1 MNKYDIRTLCNIPLE
16 DHCAKCYNETI
27 EMREKTRRQNPQPVT
42 RTWATREKGLNNWH
56 SHHITEKEQTD
67 MSSIEI
73 SEKIRALKEW
83 EEVIAEAQA
92 EAEAIKDSIKAEM
105 SARQVEELEADTF
118 IVRWTSVLSNRF
130 DTTAFKREHNDL
142 YQQFTKQTTSRRFSI
157 A

>member
-1 MNKYDIRTLCNIPLE
+1 
-16 DHCAKCYNETI
+16 
-27 EMREKTRRQNPQPVT
+27 
-42 RTWATREKGLNNWH
+42 
-56 SHHITEKEQTD
+56 

-130 DTTAFKREHNDL
+130 DTTAFKKEHNDL
-142 YQQFTKQTTSRRFSI
+142 YKQFTKQTISRRFSI

>member
-1 MNKYDIRTLCNIPLE
+1 
-16 DHCAKCYNETI
+16 
-27 EMREKTRRQNPQPVT
+27 
-42 RTWATREKGLNNWH
+42 
-56 SHHITEKEQTD
+56 

-130 DTTAFKREHNDL
+130 DTTAFKKEHNDL
-142 YQQFTKQTTSRRFSI
+142 YKQFTKQTTSRRFSI

>member
-1 MNKYDIRTLCNIPLE
+1 
-16 DHCAKCYNETI
+16 
-27 EMREKTRRQNPQPVT
+27 
-42 RTWATREKGLNNWH
+42 
-56 SHHITEKEQTD
+56 

-73 SEKIRALKEW
+73 NEKIRALKEW

-118 IVRWTSVLSNRF
+118 IVRWTSILSNRF
-130 DTTAFKREHNDL
+130 DTTAFKKEHNDL
-142 YQQFTKQTTSRRFSI
+142 YKQFTKQVSSRRFSI

>member
-1 MNKYDIRTLCNIPLE
+1 
-16 DHCAKCYNETI
+16 
-27 EMREKTRRQNPQPVT
+27 
-42 RTWATREKGLNNWH
+42 
-56 SHHITEKEQTD
+56 

-118 IVRWTSVLSNRF
+118 IVRWTSVLSNLF
-130 DTTAFKREHNDL
+130 DTTAFKKEHNDL
-142 YQQFTKQTTSRRFSI
+142 YKQFTKQVTSRRFSI

>member
-1 MNKYDIRTLCNIPLE
+1 
-16 DHCAKCYNETI
+16 
-27 EMREKTRRQNPQPVT
+27 
-42 RTWATREKGLNNWH
+42 
-56 SHHITEKEQTD
+56 

-73 SEKIRALKEW
+73 SEKIRALREW

-130 DTTAFKREHNDL
+130 DTTAFKKEHNDL
-142 YQQFTKQTTSRRFSI
+142 YKQFTKQTTSRRFSI